1 MYYCEHKPCKDKQR
15 GGLGTRLHAAG
26 ASLSGCYSDSKFCTA
41 LYEECNAFH
50 SIPLYFIHN
59 ILLLGVNAVVVQ
71 SKLPIKL
78 VKVHVLSL

>member
-1 MYYCEHKPCKDKQR
+1 MNTNHAKINNGEVWEQGYML
-15 GGLGTRLHAAG
+15 LGKVYLVVTQTAI
-26 ASLSGCYSDSKFCTA
+26 KFCTA

-78 VKVHVLSL
+78 VKVYVLSL